1 MTNDTRT
8 VVRYDYSL
16 YIGSNRL
23 PGNIDKGYFNEK
35 IEIRRA
41 KQEITRLKRKHGVKV
56 CPAHAHISWFWLMY
70 SYEGKVEKRT
80 ILKICRRR
88 YVKRNR
94 NGVRTYAIGRFKVNS
109 LRRMKIKLGNNKEL
123 YS

>member
-41 KQEITRLKRKHGVKV
+41 KQEITRLKRKHGIKI

-80 ILKICRRR
+80 ILKICKRK
-88 YVKRNR
+88 YTKIYSNGVKVHIVKR
-94 NGVRTYAIGRFKVNS
+94 VKINS
-109 LRRMKIKLGNNKEL
+109 LRRMKIKLGNNKGL

>member
-41 KQEITRLKRKHGVKV
+41 KQEITRLKRKHGMKV
-56 CPAHAHISWFWLMY
+56 CPPRAHLSWFWQLY
-70 SYEGKVEKRT
+70 LYEGKYKERT
-80 ILKICRRR
+80 ILKICKRK
-88 YVKRNR
+88 YTKIYSNGVKVHVVKR
-94 NGVRTYAIGRFKVNS
+94 VKVNS